1 MRRQE
6 KLNKWTVLWSA
17 IGISIVL
24 GLLYVWS
31 VISKGLQDELHWTS
45 TQASMPYTVF
55 TISMAIGFFISGRL
69 QDNHGPRKF
78 VTLAAVLMGIGLLF
92 SGFLTTPLL
101 VVIGFGIINGFGVGA
116 GNVASLSPSLKW
128 FPYSKRGMVSGA
140 VLAGIGFSAVIYSP
154 LSNYLLGAI
163 GVSNTFLAFGAIA
176 FALIFVLSFNMY
188 DPPQGYDR
196 ELGMFVLKADAGTE
210 GLNTGRNTG
219 TVPAAT
225 SSRVVEESSP
235 YHVADKP
242 TKTVSG
248 KDVPPGDMLKTP
260 SFYLMFFLFAISS
273 ASGLMIIG
281 HAAKIVQIQASWEG
295 GFLLVIVLSI
305 FNTLG
310 RFLGG
315 SISDKIGRTM
325 TLIVILAI
333 QAVNMLLFGVY
344 SSIPTVA
351 IGILAAGFCY
361 GSIFSVM
368 PALTSDLY
376 GLKNFGANYG
386 TVFLAWGIGGI
397 IGPMTAASIFDKTG
411 AYDTS
416 FLIACALSVAA
427 LIIVFGIRKE
437 IRKGWDF
444 KPGK

>member
-31 VISKGLQDELHWTS
+31 VISKGLQDELGWTS

-55 TISMAIGFFISGRL
+55 TISMAIGFFISGRI
-69 QDNHGPRKF
+69 QDRHGPRIC
-78 VTLAAVLMGIGLLF
+78 VTAASILMGIGLLV
-92 SGFLTTPLL
+92 SGLFTTPAL
-101 VVIGFGIINGFGVGA
+101 VMIGFGIINGFGVGS
-116 GNVASLSPSLKW
+116 GNVSSLSPSLKW
-128 FPYSKRGMVSGA
+128 FPYSKKGMVSGA

-154 LSNYLLGAI
+154 LSNYLLGAV
-163 GVSNTFLAFGAIA
+163 GVSNSFLVFGAVA
-176 FALIFVLSFNMY
+176 FAFIFVLSFNMY
-188 DPPQGYDR
+188 DPPLGYDR
-196 ELGMFVLKADAGTE
+196 EAPDKGDG
-210 GLNTGRNTG
+210 
-219 TVPAAT
+219 P
-225 SSRVVEESSP
+225 
-235 YHVADKP
+235 ADKGDGP
-242 TKTVSG
+242 VSPVRRKGQTGLSPLSAGPSPLSGATVTG
-248 KDVPPGDMLKTP
+248 EDVCTRDMLKTP
-260 SFYLMFFLFAISS
+260 NFYLLFVLFAISS

-281 HAAKIVQIQASWEG
+281 HAAKIVQVQASWEG

-315 SISDKIGRTM
+315 MISDKVGRTK
-325 TLIVILAI
+325 TLIIILSI
-333 QAVNMLLFGVY
+333 QAVNMLLFGLY
-344 SSIPTVA
+344 GNLATVA

-397 IGPMTAASIFDKTG
+397 IGPMTAARIFDSTG
-411 AYDTS
+411 AYNTS
-416 FLIACALSVAA
+416 YLIACALSVAA
-427 LIIVFGIRKE
+427 IFIVFAMRKE
-437 IRKGWDF
+437 IRKQF
-444 KPGK
+444 KVK